1 MIALLL
7 GAALAAS
14 PAEAYAEGIAA
25 DRAGEL
31 PAAEGHFRAALEAGG
46 VDADVYL
53 GLGNVLYRQ
62 GQRPAAITAYVR
74 GLWLDPSHPDL
85 RANLDHSLSQTAD
98 RIEPPAPDPGP
109 FFWAGVGSPRLQVW
123 AAGLLAGLGLLRVG
137 VRRHRGQ
144 RALDG
149 AGLVPFFA
157 SLLLAVGVG
166 ALSAGRPPVV
176 VGLTEVSVRSAPTPG
191 SVEVFVLH
199 AGAVVAVEE
208 EAGEQTLVVLP
219 DGRKGWLMNSALM
232 SADPGAPFPAVEAG
246 G

>member
-7 GAALAAS
+7 GAALAAD
-14 PAEAYAEGIAA
+14 PAEAYAAGIAA

-31 PAAEGHFRAALEAGG
+31 STAEGHFRAALEAGG

-74 GLWLDPSHPDL
+74 GLWLDPRQPDL
-85 RANLDHSLSQTAD
+85 RANLDHLLSQTAD

-123 AAGLLAGLGLLRVG
+123 AAGLLAGLGLLRIAW
-137 VRRHRGQ
+137 RRAQGRP
-144 RALDG
+144 ALDG
-149 AGLVPFFA
+149 AGLAPFFG
-157 SLLLAVGVG
+157 SLLLGMGVV
-166 ALSAGRPPVV
+166 ALSSGRPPAVV
-176 VGLTEVSVRSAPTPG
+176 VPAEVSVRSAPTPG

-199 AGAVVAVEE
+199 AGAVVAVDEA
-208 EAGEQTLVVLP
+208 AGEQSLISLP
-219 DGRKGWLMNSALM
+219 DGRKGWLMGSALM
-232 SADPGAPFPAVEAG
+232 SADPAAPFPATEAG